1 MLPFGAE
8 VGSEDARDVYVYVY
22 VYLERAVR
30 VWHLGVFHGLR
41 LGLERPQAESN
52 TGNLQ

>member
-22 VYLERAVR
+22 LERAVS